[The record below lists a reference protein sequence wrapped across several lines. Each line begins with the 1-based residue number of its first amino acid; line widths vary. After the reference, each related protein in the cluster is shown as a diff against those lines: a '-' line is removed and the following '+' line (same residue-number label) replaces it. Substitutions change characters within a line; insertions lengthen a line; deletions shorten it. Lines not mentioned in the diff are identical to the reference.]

1 MRDIVGVTRIFDW
14 GPANFHLHYRIC
26 LPGTLITALRPCK
39 GKQLQKAHNLA
50 ANGVMPPS
58 PLEGQKLH
66 EQGSLSTVARGGFN
80 LPNPSPPVNSHASVI
95 TVAFCNLLLLY
106 YTVRG
111 LTLA

>member
-66 EQGSLSTVARGGFN
+66 EQGSLSTVARGGGVQ
-80 LPNPSPPVNSHASVI
+80 PP
-95 TVAFCNLLLLY
+95 
-106 YTVRG
+106 
-111 LTLA
+111 